1 MAFDTVNMQLMV
13 QEVVGEMVDVKERN
27 AQLKIGELP
36 KVKAD
41 ESLIRQVWINLISNA
56 LKYSSRGQVPEIQIR
71 AVQKGDWY
79 EFSVS
84 DNGVGFDMSYAG
96 KLFGVFQRLHNDN
109 EFEGT
114 GIGLA
119 LVARIVK
126 RHGGRI
132 WADARPGEGATFT
145 FTLPI
150 T

>member
-1 MAFDTVNMQLMV
+1 
-13 QEVVGEMVDVKERN
+13 
-27 AQLKIGELP
+27 
-36 KVKAD
+36 
-41 ESLIRQVWINLISNA
+41 
-56 LKYSSRGQVPEIQIR
+56 
-71 AVQKGDWY
+71 
-79 EFSVS
+79 
-84 DNGVGFDMSYAG
+84 MSYAG